1 MKATTAVVLCSVAGL
16 VVLLMGY
23 SSRAQQPV
31 ADLFSRI
38 GIISVTKILREGPR
52 QTAHDREVVGE
63 QERMT
68 GELSKMS
75 QEVEGEQARL
85 KTYKTGTSEYL
96 ELYKGLIE
104 KQAKFQALQEYYRQ
118 AATVREKQWTE
129 QIYKEVL
136 EATVKVAEQK
146 GLALVLE
153 RTEPEFP
160 IPAERFFLVLGTH
173 KVLYAKGCVD
183 ITSDVLALMDKK

>member
-16 VVLLMGY
+16 VVLSMGY

-38 GIISVTKILREGPR
+38 GVISVTKILRESPR
-52 QTAHDREVVGE
+52 QTAHDREVGGE

-96 ELYKGLIE
+96 ELYKGLVE

-118 AATVREKQWTE
+118 ASTVREKQWTE

-160 IPAERFFLVLGTH
+160 IPAERFFLALGTH
-173 KVLYAKGCVD
+173 KVLYSKGCVD
-183 ITSDVLALMDKK
+183 ITSDVLALLDKK